1 MVKKKVIID
10 FCDGFTLY
18 SHKFELELGLRHVC
32 DVFGASC
39 GWSFVTSGHSRS
51 SRSIAT
57 DLGRHHSSS
66 LKCSSTN
73 LNLHGL

>member
-18 SHKFELELGLRHVC
+18 SHKFELELGLHRVC

-51 SRSIAT
+51 PRLIAT
-57 DLGRHHSSS
+57 DLGRHHSSF
-66 LKCSSTN
+66 LKYSFID
-73 LNLHGL
+73 LELHDL